1 MLDTTRSEEAFR
13 IACRVIPGG
22 VDSPVRAARAVGRN
36 PVFLARGEGSHV
48 WDVDGNGYV
57 DYVGS
62 WGPLICGHAHPAVVE
77 ALCRAAQQGSSFGAP
92 TEAETALAE
101 EIRRAYDAVEMVRFV
116 NSGTEATMSALRLAR
131 GATGRD
137 YIVKFEGCYHGHSD
151 GLLVKAGSGALT
163 NGRPSSAGVPK
174 DVAEKTLVARYN
186 DSESVAALF
195 EEYRERIA
203 AVIVEPV
210 AGNMGVVPP
219 DPGFLLDLRALT
231 LEQGTVLIFDEVM
244 TGFRVDYGGA
254 SRYYGVLP
262 DLVCLGKVIGGGLP
276 LAAFGGRADL
286 MQGLAPLGPVYQ
298 AGTLSGNPLAV
309 AGGLA
314 TLKLLQEPGTYESLF
329 KAAADLAD
337 GLEGIARDCG
347 VPLQVNR
354 VGLCSRPSSR
364 TSRWSTTRAPA
375 TPMPTGSPA
384 TTGPCWRRG
393 STWPRA
399 SSRRRSSRRPTAG
412 RTSRSRW
419 SRPSASCAPYS
430 ASRGTCVQLEDEF
443 ATERG

>member
-1 MLDTTRSEEAFR
+1 MLDTTRSEEAYR
-13 IACRVIPGG
+13 LACQVIPGG

-48 WDVDGNGYV
+48 WDVDGNDYV

-62 WGPLICGHAHPAVVE
+62 WGPLICGHAHPDVVE
-77 ALCRAAQQGSSFGAP
+77 ALCRAARLGSTFGAP
-92 TEAETALAE
+92 TEAETSLAE
-101 EIRRAYDAVEMVRFV
+101 EIRRAYDAVEMVRLV

-163 NGRPSSAGVPK
+163 NGRPSSSGVPAS
-174 DVAEKTLVARYN
+174 VAEKTLVAQYN
-186 DSESVAALF
+186 DSASVAALF

-231 LEQGTVLIFDEVM
+231 LEQGSVLIFDEVM
-244 TGFRVDYGGA
+244 TGFRVDYSGA

-276 LAAFGGRADL
+276 VGAFGGRAEIMDCL
-286 MQGLAPLGPVYQ
+286 SPIGPVYQ
-298 AGTLSGNPLAV
+298 AGTLSGNPV
-309 AGGLA
+309 AMAAGLA
-314 TLKLLQEPGTYESLF
+314 QLRELLDGNAYDRLEQLGARLEEGIREAIRKHGRNYTFHRAGSMFCLFFTEQEVYDLDSAQKASKKLF
-329 KAAADLAD
+329 KPFFWNM
-337 GLEGIARDCG
+337 LEQG
-347 VPLQVNR
+347 VYFA
-354 VGLCSRPSSR
+354 PSPYETGFISTAHTEEDIDR
-364 TSRWSTTRAPA
+364 TVEAVHVSLSKL
-375 TPMPTGSPA
+375 G
-384 TTGPCWRRG
+384 
-393 STWPRA
+393 
-399 SSRRRSSRRPTAG
+399 
-412 RTSRSRW
+412 
-419 SRPSASCAPYS
+419 
-430 ASRGTCVQLEDEF
+430 
-443 ATERG
+443 

>member
-101 EIRRAYDAVEMVRFV
+101 EIRRA
-116 NSGTEATMSALRLAR
+116 
-131 GATGRD
+131 
-137 YIVKFEGCYHGHSD
+137 D

-354 VGLCSRPSSR
+354 VGAMFSAFFTDEPVVDYESACNADADRFARYYRAMLEAGVYLAPSQFEAAFV
-364 TSRWSTTRAPA
+364 STAHSGQDIAFTLEQAERVLRA
-375 TPMPTGSPA
+375 
-384 TTGPCWRRG
+384 
-393 STWPRA
+393 
-399 SSRRRSSRRPTAG
+399 
-412 RTSRSRW
+412 
-419 SRPSASCAPYS
+419 
-430 ASRGTCVQLEDEF
+430 L
-443 ATERG
+443 